1 MKKDK
6 IGNEEKMFR
15 REERLNLLADRTMLP
30 KEIISGCCSISVM
43 EYQPERVVILTKQCR
58 VEVSGKHLE
67 IQYYAK
73 DEMKITG
80 SIEAIFYKN
89 CR

>member
-30 KEIISGCCSISVM
+30 KEIISGCCSISVIGQN
-43 EYQPERVVILTKQCR
+43 ELVIENYK
-58 VEVSGKHLE
+58 SILE
-67 IQYYAK
+67 
-73 DEMKITG
+73 
-80 SIEAIFYKN
+80 
-89 CR
+89 